1 MKKITFI
8 GAGNV
13 ASVLS
18 SKLRNKG
25 FEIVEILSKTEKS
38 ARDLA
43 LKLDCNFTTNLN
55 DLQHTDLFVIAV
67 KDDFIKETVHLI
79 TDKETP
85 IVHTSGCV
93 GIDIFSNKNNS
104 GVFYPLQTFNKEIEM
119 DFENLPICIESNNPS
134 LASDLIDLANSITTS
149 VHKLNSE
156 QRKKIHIAAV
166 FACNFSNHML
176 SISEDIMKKN
186 NMDFSLLKPLIEMT
200 FQKIKNNSP
209 KDMQTGPAF
218 REDEKVM
225 EEHLKQ
231 LENRKAFKELYSKIS
246 ESIINFK
253 DDE

>member
-18 SKLRNKG
+18 SKLSDKG
-25 FEIVEILSKTEKS
+25 FEIVEIWSKTEKS
-38 ARDLA
+38 ARELA

-55 DLQHTDLFVIAV
+55 DLQHTDLFVLAL

-85 IVHTSGCV
+85 IVHTSGCI
-93 GIDIFSNKNNS
+93 GIDIFSNKKNS
-104 GVFYPLQTFNKEIEM
+104 GVFYPLQTFTKEIEM
-119 DFENLPICIESNNPS
+119 DFANLPICIEANNPK
-134 LASDLIDLANSITTS
+134 LESDLIEIANSITTS
-149 VHKLNSE
+149 IHKLNSE
-156 QRKKIHIAAV
+156 QRKNIHIAAV

-186 NMDFSLLKPLIEMT
+186 NLDFNLLKPLIETT
-200 FQKIKNNSP
+200 FQKIRHNSP
-209 KDMQTGPAF
+209 KDIQTGPAF
-218 REDEKVM
+218 REDKKVIGD
-225 EEHLKQ
+225 HLKQ
-231 LENRKAFKELYSKIS
+231 LENKREFKEVYSKIS

-253 DDE
+253 NNE

>member
-18 SKLRNKG
+18 SKLKNKG
-25 FEIVEILSKTEKS
+25 FEIVEIWSKTEKS

-79 TDKETP
+79 TDTETP

-93 GIDIFSNKNNS
+93 GIDIFSHKNNS
-104 GVFYPLQTFNKEIEM
+104 GVFYPLQTFNKKIEM
-119 DFENLPICIESNNPS
+119 DFENLPICIESNNPT
-134 LASDLIDLANSITTS
+134 LESDLIDLANSITKS

-231 LENRKAFKELYSKIS
+231 LENKKEFKELYSKIS

>member
-8 GAGNV
+8 GSGNV

-25 FEIVEILSKTEKS
+25 FEIVEIWSKTEKS

-67 KDDFIKETVHLI
+67 KDDFIKETVRLI

-85 IVHTSGCV
+85 IVHTSGGV
-93 GIDIFSNKNNS
+93 GIDIFSNKNNF
-104 GVFYPLQTFNKEIEM
+104 GVFYPLQTFSKEIAM
-119 DFENLPICIESNNPS
+119 DFGNIPICIESNNPT
-134 LASDLIDLANSITTS
+134 LESDLIDLANSITTS

-186 NMDFSLLKPLIEMT
+186 NLDFNLLKPLIENT
-200 FQKIKNNSP
+200 FQKIRKNSP
-209 KDMQTGPAF
+209 KDTQTGPAF
-218 REDEKVM
+218 RKDKKVM
-225 EEHLKQ
+225 EDHLKQ
-231 LENRKAFKELYSKIS
+231 LENMKELKELYSKIS
-246 ESIINFK
+246 ESIIHFK
-253 DDE
+253 YDE